1 MIPRYQIFKER
12 IQAELVS
19 VKRAAGKALE
29 AFEGAQQN
37 SHQATF
43 FLDSVA
49 VNLHGFYNGVERIFA
64 SVAGEI
70 DGGLPTGSNWHRELL
85 RQMTLEVESLR
96 PAVISLETAQSL
108 EDYLRFRHL
117 VRNLYTW
124 NFEVD
129 KMAGLVNGL
138 PHALTQLERD
148 LAKFG
153 RFLEAASSADEIGF

>member
-1 MIPRYQIFKER
+1 MIARYRVLGER
-12 IQAELVS
+12 IQAELAS

-37 SHQATF
+37 SHHATF

-49 VNLHGFYNGVERIFA
+49 GNLHGFYNGVERIFA

-70 DGGLPTGSNWHRELL
+70 DGGLPAGSNWHRELL
-85 RQMTLEVESLR
+85 RQMALDVESLR
-96 PAVISLETAQSL
+96 PAVIGLETARRL
-108 EDYLRFRHL
+108 EEFLRFRYL

-124 NFEVD
+124 SFAVD
-129 KMAGLVNGL
+129 KLAGPVNGL